1 MNIVDLL
8 VTIVV
13 VTILVT
19 IVLAVITYIAYK
31 LRLAREPERSDSLEG
46 PQYFIPYPPPEATD
60 DPTGE
65 PAPERHSKDGK
76 GKDVKG
82 KAVKGMEGHATEA

>member
-19 IVLAVITYIAYK
+19 IILAVITYIAYK
-31 LRLAREPERSDSLEG
+31 LRLSREPLRSNDIDG
-46 PQYFIPYPPPEATD
+46 PQYFISYLPPTAGLEK
-60 DPTGE
+60 PTEGS
-65 PAPERHSKDGK
+65 PSDGASEEVA
-76 GKDVKG
+76 GL
-82 KAVKGMEGHATEA
+82 EEHATEA

>member
-19 IVLAVITYIAYK
+19 IVLAVITYVAYK

-46 PQYFIPYPPPEATD
+46 PQYFIPYPPPGAADE
-60 DPTGE
+60 PVGE
-65 PAPERHSKDGK
+65 PTRDRHVH
-76 GKDVKG
+76 DVKG
-82 KAVKGMEGHATEA
+82 KAVKGVEGHATEA

>member
-19 IVLAVITYIAYK
+19 IVLAIITYIAYK
-31 LRLAREPERSDSLEG
+31 LRLSREPARTEEQTG
-46 PQYFIPYPPPEATD
+46 PQYFIDYAPPGAAAASHEGAGAVATTD
-60 DPTGE
+60 AGTPTGSDG
-65 PAPERHSKDGK
+65 ERL
-76 GKDVKG
+76 
-82 KAVKGMEGHATEA
+82 EGHATEA